1 MRVSLNL
8 CYLLLILILK
18 IIVLC
23 NYFSFFLRAGKTPLK
38 VKPEEQIVRIEANS
52 TMYVTSACT
61 NEELSKIENQ
71 NAAFKIYFSN
81 VERLPPPSSEVVS
94 DWEVIDQTSWSNG
107 IDSTTS
113 FYSEQFCNIPGHGD
127 ASIHLEK
134 VAEKIHVYL
143 DPISDLEISAKD
155 IRSRITSSPSHG
167 GGGGMPTS
175 PASDISEAESDST
188 GVLEQSFF
196 TVKSP
201 MSLADASFRTDYK
214 SLNSSMTQMLSQ
226 PCVTIICDEV
236 SLVLTDDCVES
247 YNQVDEYI
255 RLTMDTMLLTLR
267 PKVVNSHPLRSLNG
281 QMAVVQDLCL
291 TLGGLQIGKKQT
303 LKIKGPFNTSLVVA
317 PTLLKP

>member
-1 MRVSLNL
+1 
-8 CYLLLILILK
+8 
-18 IIVLC
+18 
-23 NYFSFFLRAGKTPLK
+23 
-38 VKPEEQIVRIEANS
+38 
-52 TMYVTSACT
+52 MYVTSACT

-81 VERLPPPSSEVVS
+81 VERLPSSEVVG

-134 VAEKIHVYL
+134 VAETIHVYL

-155 IRSRITSSPSHG
+155 IRSRIISSPSHLH
-167 GGGGMPTS
+167 GMPTS

-201 MSLADASFRTDYK
+201 MSLADVSFKTDYK
-214 SLNSSMTQMLSQ
+214 SLNSSMTQMPSQ

-267 PKVVNSHPLRSLNG
+267 PKVVNSRPLRCLNG

-291 TLGGLQIGKKQT
+291 TLGGLQIGKKRA
-303 LKIKGPFNTSLVVA
+303 LKDMISSCIAYAKLNSHYRD
-317 PTLLKP
+317 

>member
-1 MRVSLNL
+1 MNFISLYVYL
-8 CYLLLILILK
+8 CI
-18 IIVLC
+18 LC
-23 NYFSFFLRAGKTPLK
+23 NFFFLHAGKTPLK
-38 VKPEEQIVRIEANS
+38 VKPEEQIVKIEANS

-61 NEELSKIENQ
+61 NEDLSKIENQ
-71 NAAFKIYFSN
+71 NAAFRIYFSN
-81 VERLPPPSSEVVS
+81 IERQPSSSSNEGIS

-113 FYSEQFCNIPGHGD
+113 FYYEQFCNIPGHGD
-127 ASIHLEK
+127 VSIHLEK
-134 VAEKIHVYL
+134 VAENIHCFI

-155 IRSRITSSPSHG
+155 IRSRIISSPSHIHG

-175 PASDISEAESDST
+175 PASDFSEAESDST
-188 GVLEQSFF
+188 GILEQSFF

-201 MSLADASFRTDYK
+201 MSLADASFKTDYK

-236 SLVLTDDCVES
+236 CLVLTDDCVES

-255 RLTMDTMLLTLR
+255 RLTMDTLLLTLR
-267 PKVVNSHPLRSLNG
+267 PKVINSHTLRSLNG

-291 TLGGLQIGKKQT
+291 TLGGLQIGK
-303 LKIKGPFNTSLVVA
+303 
-317 PTLLKP
+317 